1 METPLAS
8 QSASTVYSKEE
19 QIVAFVQAA
28 YPTLD
33 LSPGTALRDLV
44 VRIYAH
50 LETRIQEQIDLALV
64 SSSLSEISKDP
75 SAVDP
80 VQLERVLSNY
90 NVTRSEGSTAS
101 GLLRIFMSSSATAS
115 IPPSVVFTL
124 GGVRY
129 SPDGSYVLVAESL
142 YTGLANQR
150 ILEPSG
156 SLFSAVIS
164 VTALSSG
171 STGNIRAST
180 KATAVAPTIPG
191 TVDVKA
197 DSDFT
202 GGADA
207 DDNTVLLAKAKDGVV
222 GKALS
227 GREHIRAK
235 LKTQFPGI
243 KDVGVVGFLDPEM
256 SRDLVDGVH
265 TGNRVDLHV
274 KSASYPSRLSERL
287 LATLV
292 SYDTATRLG
301 TVEISMSAARA
312 AGLYLVEAVRSNP
325 QVQLTSFAVVSDI
338 RTMENNTMH
347 EVGGSPPP
355 FTAYQRVTFR
365 FLAPYAAI
373 KESGTAAGN
382 QAGLLPAWTSDT
394 SAPPAGLLNTAGLLQ
409 FYVDYLKMPNI
420 REIQAY
426 VDSAAERSL
435 TADMLVRAPV
445 PALCSLQMR
454 LIKPT
459 GAQDPDL
466 AALKAALVSKFNSAP
481 MGGPVFGSALVH
493 VAYQN
498 IPDGYSVDLPIHM
511 YGVIVNPD
519 LTKSVVYSSDALRA
533 PDNPAKG
540 VTSNTCAFFLE
551 TSMVDISVLDCP

>member
-64 SSSLSEISKDP
+64 SSSLSEIAKDP

-129 SPDGSYVLVAESL
+129 SPDGSYVLVAEAL

-156 SLFSAVIS
+156 SLFSAVIP
-164 VTALSSG
+164 VTALSPG
-171 STGNIRAST
+171 SAGNIRAST

-191 TVDVKA
+191 QVTLNA

-287 LATLV
+287 PAVLV
-292 SYDTATRLG
+292 SYDTVTRLG
-301 TVEISMSAARA
+301 TVEISMSSDRA
-312 AGLYLVEAVRSNP
+312 AGLYLIEAVRSNP
-325 QVQLTSFAVVSDI
+325 QVQLTSFAIVSDA

-347 EVGGSPPP
+347 EVGGDPPP

-365 FLAPYAAI
+365 FLVPYANI
-373 KESGTAAGN
+373 KESGTAAGTT
-382 QAGLLPAWTSDT
+382 AMSTWTSDT
-394 SAPPAGLLNTAGLLQ
+394 SAPPAGVLGVAGLLQ

-445 PALCSLQMR
+445 PVLCSLQLR
-454 LIKPT
+454 LIKPS

-466 AALKAALVSKFNSAP
+466 AALKSALVSKFNSAP
-481 MGGPVFGSALVH
+481 VGGPVFGSALVH

-498 IPDGYSVDLPIHM
+498 IPDGYSVDLPVHM
-511 YGVIVNPD
+511 YGVVINPD
-519 LTKSVVYSSDALRA
+519 LTKSVVYSSDALKA

-540 VTSNTCAFFLE
+540 VTANTCAFFLE

>member
-156 SLFSAVIS
+156 SLFSAVIP

-180 KATAVAPTIPG
+180 QATSVAPTIAG
-191 TVDVKA
+191 QVNVKA

-287 LATLV
+287 PAVLV
-292 SYDTATRLG
+292 SYDTVTRLG
-301 TVEISMSAARA
+301 TVEISMSSDRA
-312 AGLYLVEAVRSNP
+312 AGLYLIEAVRSNP
-325 QVQLTSFAVVSDI
+325 QVQLTSFAIVSDA

-347 EVGGSPPP
+347 EVGGDPPP

-365 FLAPYAAI
+365 FLVPYANI
-373 KESGTAAGN
+373 KESGTAAGTT
-382 QAGLLPAWTSDT
+382 AMSTWTSDT
-394 SAPPAGLLNTAGLLQ
+394 SAPPAGVLGVAGLLQ

-445 PALCSLQMR
+445 PALCSLQLR
-454 LIKPT
+454 LIKPS

-511 YGVIVNPD
+511 YGVVINPD
-519 LTKSVVYSSDALRA
+519 LSKSVVYSSDALKA

-540 VTSNTCAFFLE
+540 VTANTCAFFLE

>member
-64 SSSLSEISKDP
+64 SSSLSEIAKDP

-156 SLFSAVIS
+156 SLFSAVIP
-164 VTALSSG
+164 VTALSPG
-171 STGNIRAST
+171 SAGNIRAST

-191 TVDVKA
+191 QVTVNA

-287 LATLV
+287 PAVLV

-301 TVEISMSAARA
+301 TVEISMGSDRA
-312 AGLYLVEAVRSNP
+312 AGLYLIEAVRSNP
-325 QVQLTSFAVVSDI
+325 QVQLTSFAIVSDA
-338 RTMENNTMH
+338 RTMENNTLH
-347 EVGGSPPP
+347 EVGGNPPP
-355 FTAYQRVTFR
+355 FTAYQRATFR
-365 FLAPYAAI
+365 FLVPYANI

-382 QAGLLPAWTSDT
+382 SAMSTWTSDT
-394 SAPPAGLLNTAGLLQ
+394 SAPPVGVLGVAGLLQ

-445 PALCSLQMR
+445 PVLCSLQLR
-454 LIKPT
+454 LIKPS

-466 AALKAALVSKFNSAP
+466 AALKSALVSKFNSAP
-481 MGGPVFGSALVH
+481 VGGPVFGSALVH

-498 IPDGYSVDLPIHM
+498 IPDGYSVDLPVHM
-511 YGVIVNPD
+511 YGVVINPD
-519 LTKSVVYSSDALRA
+519 LTKSVVYSSDALKA

-540 VTSNTCAFFLE
+540 VTANTCAFFLE

>member
-156 SLFSAVIS
+156 SLFSAVIP
-164 VTALSSG
+164 VTALSPG
-171 STGNIRAST
+171 SAGNIRAST

-191 TVDVKA
+191 QVTVNA

-287 LATLV
+287 PAVLV

-301 TVEISMSAARA
+301 TVEISMGSDRA
-312 AGLYLVEAVRSNP
+312 AGLYLIEAVRSNP
-325 QVQLTSFAVVSDI
+325 QVQLTSFAIVSDA

-347 EVGGSPPP
+347 EVGGNPPP
-355 FTAYQRVTFR
+355 FTAYQRATFR
-365 FLAPYAAI
+365 FLVPYANI
-373 KESGTAAGN
+373 KESGTEAGN
-382 QAGLLPAWTSDT
+382 SAMSTWTSDT
-394 SAPPAGLLNTAGLLQ
+394 SAPPVGVLNVAGLLQ

-445 PALCSLQMR
+445 PVLCSLQLR
-454 LIKPT
+454 LIKPS

-466 AALKAALVSKFNSAP
+466 AALKSALVSKFNSAP
-481 MGGPVFGSALVH
+481 VGGPVFGSALVH

-511 YGVIVNPD
+511 YGVVINPD
-519 LTKSVVYSSDALRA
+519 LTKSVVSSSDALKA

-540 VTSNTCAFFLE
+540 VTANTCAFFLE

>member
-156 SLFSAVIS
+156 SLFSAVIP
-164 VTALSSG
+164 VTALSPG
-171 STGNIRAST
+171 SAGNIRAST

-191 TVDVKA
+191 QVTVNA

-287 LATLV
+287 PAVLV

-301 TVEISMSAARA
+301 TVEISMGSDRA
-312 AGLYLVEAVRSNP
+312 AGLYLIEAVRSNP
-325 QVQLTSFAVVSDI
+325 QVQLTSFAIVSDA

-347 EVGGSPPP
+347 EVGGNPPP
-355 FTAYQRVTFR
+355 FTAYQRATFR
-365 FLAPYAAI
+365 FLVPYANI
-373 KESGTAAGN
+373 KESGTEAGN
-382 QAGLLPAWTSDT
+382 SAMSTWTSDT
-394 SAPPAGLLNTAGLLQ
+394 SAPPVGVLNVAGLLQ

-445 PALCSLQMR
+445 PVLCSLQLR
-454 LIKPT
+454 LIKPS

-466 AALKAALVSKFNSAP
+466 AALKSALVSKFNSAP
-481 MGGPVFGSALVH
+481 VGGPVFGSALVH

-498 IPDGYSVDLPIHM
+498 IPDGYSVDLPVHM
-511 YGVIVNPD
+511 YGVVINPD
-519 LTKSVVYSSDALRA
+519 LTKSVVYSSDALKA

-540 VTSNTCAFFLE
+540 VTANTCAFFLE

>member
-156 SLFSAVIS
+156 SLFSAVIP
-164 VTALSSG
+164 VTALSPG
-171 STGNIRAST
+171 SAGNIRAST

-191 TVDVKA
+191 QVTVNA

-287 LATLV
+287 PAVLV

-301 TVEISMSAARA
+301 TVEISMGSDRA
-312 AGLYLVEAVRSNP
+312 AGLYLIEAVRSNP
-325 QVQLTSFAVVSDI
+325 QVQLTSFAIVSDA

-347 EVGGSPPP
+347 EVGGNPPP
-355 FTAYQRVTFR
+355 FTAYQRATFR
-365 FLAPYAAI
+365 FLVPYANI
-373 KESGTAAGN
+373 KESGTEAGN
-382 QAGLLPAWTSDT
+382 SAMSTWTSDT
-394 SAPPAGLLNTAGLLQ
+394 SAPPVGVLNVAGLLQ

-445 PALCSLQMR
+445 PVLCSLQLR
-454 LIKPT
+454 LIKPS

-466 AALKAALVSKFNSAP
+466 AALKSALVSKFNSAP
-481 MGGPVFGSALVH
+481 VGGPVFGSALVH

-511 YGVIVNPD
+511 YGVVINPD
-519 LTKSVVYSSDALRA
+519 LTKSVVYSSDALKA

-540 VTSNTCAFFLE
+540 VTANTCAFFLE